1 MSTQSTQVL
10 SSPWALVGRLCWMIV
25 GPFALA
31 ISAISIATR
40 GDGWFG
46 LLDLI
51 YFVVLGG
58 TLLGR
63 RLEYRHGRPLTA
75 AGEPATEDHW
85 RRYARTLLVLGF
97 VVWLAVH
104 AVATATMTG
113 RGIWP

>member
-1 MSTQSTQVL
+1 MSTQSTQAM

-40 GDGWFG
+40 GGGWPG
-46 LLDLI
+46 PLDLI

-63 RLEYRHGRPLTA
+63 RLEFRHGQPLTA
-75 AGEPATEDHW
+75 AGEQATEDHW
-85 RRYARTLLVLGF
+85 RRYAGVLIVLGL
-97 VVWLAVH
+97 VVWLAARVAGH
-104 AVATATMTG
+104 AA
-113 RGIWP
+113 GIGWGIRP